1 MAASPSLA
9 IASKQSYD
17 SPSDAM
23 SVVSESEL
31 PEGKIRWCLSLDVKI
46 DGIELPFRLRFSTD
60 NHEDMLEALA
70 DFHSMLMDKIEER
83 LK

>member
-1 MAASPSLA
+1 
-9 IASKQSYD
+9 
-17 SPSDAM
+17 M
-23 SVVSESEL
+23 SVVTESEQL
-31 PEGKIRWCLSLDVKI
+31 PEGKIRWCLCLDVAI

-60 NHEDMLEALA
+60 NHEDMLDALA

>member
-1 MAASPSLA
+1 
-9 IASKQSYD
+9 
-17 SPSDAM
+17 M
-23 SVVSESEL
+23 SIVSEAEQQN
-31 PEGKIRWCLSLDVKI
+31 GKVRWKLCLDVQV

-70 DFHSMLMDKIEER
+70 DFHAVIWEKIQSK

>member
-1 MAASPSLA
+1 
-9 IASKQSYD
+9 
-17 SPSDAM
+17 M
-23 SVVSESEL
+23 SVVTESEQL

-46 DGIELPFRLRFSTD
+46 DGIELPFRLRFATD

>member
-1 MAASPSLA
+1 
-9 IASKQSYD
+9 
-17 SPSDAM
+17 M

-31 PEGKIRWCLSLDVKI
+31 PDGKIRWCLSLDVKI
-46 DGIELPFRLRFSTD
+46 DGIELPFRLRFATD

-70 DFHSMLMDKIEER
+70 DFHSMLLDKIEER